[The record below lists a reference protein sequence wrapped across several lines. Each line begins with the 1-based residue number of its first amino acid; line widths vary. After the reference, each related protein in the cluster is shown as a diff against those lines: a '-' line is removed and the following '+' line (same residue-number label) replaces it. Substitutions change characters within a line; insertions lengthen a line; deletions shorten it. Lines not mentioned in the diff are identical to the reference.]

1 MSNSNEVLVTIKV
14 GRGGRF
20 YNGGHRSIIDS
31 GKSITDYLD
40 DLYFDEKKNILH
52 DGPGNKLDFEF
63 NSNGTG
69 YIDIDGEYNKVIVCL
84 LSEIKPEK
92 YYLLA
97 ESQEWNRVELLELL
111 GVKNA
116 HILEE
121 FNLLEKACKDELYE
135 LEDHFITEVSQET
148 YNESNYGYDDY
159 DDRELNGKYYVKEN
173 K

>member
-1 MSNSNEVLVTIKV
+1 MSNSNEVLITIKT

-31 GKSITDYLD
+31 GKSITDYIDNLF
-40 DLYFDEKKNILH
+40 FDEKKQTLH
-52 DGPGNKLDFEF
+52 DDGGELDFEF

-69 YIDIDGEYNKVIVCL
+69 YIDIDGQYNTIVVCL
-84 LSEIKPEK
+84 LSDLEPEK

-111 GVKNA
+111 GIQNA
-116 HILEE
+116 SVLDE
-121 FNLLEKACKDELYE
+121 FNLLEKACKDGLYK
-135 LEDHFITEVSQET
+135 LDDHFIKEVSQKT
-148 YNESNYGYDDY
+148 YDESDYGFESYEEC
-159 DDRELNGKYYVKEN
+159 ELNGKYYVKEN